1 MRTKT
6 ELFIGAA
13 IALGLLLNAAIGVV
27 RIFHPEPAVAQA
39 ALTDVNLVQI
49 SGKPLDVYQWSDGT
63 ASPRVVLDTAIGGSE
78 EYPLYVRTAPAAGA
92 GEKTQ

>member
-1 MRTKT
+1 MTAAHAAVSKVPGPRGARAASSTHYQEGRVRTKT

-49 SGKPLDVYQWSDGT
+49 SGKPLDVIIV
-63 ASPRVVLDTAIGGSE
+63 AV
-78 EYPLYVRTAPAAGA
+78 
-92 GEKTQ
+92 K